1 MVANK
6 NVIQQSTTK
15 STWWVL
21 SIASLVGLLAS
32 FVQTV
37 ERIEYAKN
45 AKLALRCNINSVFS
59 CSSVFDAWQSSVFGF
74 SNSLMCIVFFAISL
88 GAAIAAL
95 SGSSL
100 HKNYRLILWGAS
112 VFFLGFGA
120 WYIWQSAYVINAL
133 CIFCIFC
140 YGAVIAMN
148 WAWLRINCPLL
159 GGSNAAKKLQA
170 IVSKNIDS
178 YVWLGYAVVFA
189 IIIAWRFV

>member
-1 MVANK
+1 MATSKPQAN
-6 NVIQQSTTK
+6 NVFRLP
-15 STWWVL
+15 WWIL
-21 SIASLVGLLAS
+21 SVSAFVGMLAS
-32 FVQTV
+32 FVQTI

-45 AKLALRCNINSVFS
+45 AKLALRCDINSVFS

-100 HKNYRLILWGAS
+100 HKNYRLVLWGAS

-140 YGAVIAMN
+140 YGAVITMN
-148 WAWLRINCPLL
+148 WAWLRINSPLL
-159 GGSNAAKKLQA
+159 GGSAWGKKLQA
-170 IVSKNIDS
+170 MVSKNIDS
-178 YVWLGYAVVFA
+178 YAWLGYAVIFA

>member
-45 AKLALRCNINSVFS
+45 AKLALRCNINGVFS

-148 WAWLRINCPLL
+148 WAWLRINSSLL
-159 GGSNAAKKLQA
+159 NGSNAGKKLQA
-170 IVSKNIDS
+170 MVSKNIDS